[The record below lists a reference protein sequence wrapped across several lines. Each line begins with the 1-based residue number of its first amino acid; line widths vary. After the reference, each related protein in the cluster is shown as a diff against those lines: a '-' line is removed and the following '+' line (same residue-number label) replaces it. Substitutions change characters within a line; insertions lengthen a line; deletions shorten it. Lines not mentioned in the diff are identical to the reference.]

1 METSTV
7 AILLYSKYSQ
17 RCKEFLDE
25 ADDELGLRVLCI
37 DNNEIREMITKDK
50 NGYHIKNV
58 PCVFVLYSNGRLEKY
73 EGSDAFVWLRK
84 VRDVLKTSPS
94 DAQPHQQQQ
103 PQQQQQIDDI
113 NNGGDVGENDP
124 DDPQKRTEALIE
136 KELSMRQSA
145 DQMLSRK
152 TLNIKEVAQMM
163 QQQRETDEERMN
175 PPPPGGPLRS

>member
-1 METSTV
+1 METSSV

-25 ADDELGLRVLCI
+25 VDDKIGLRELCI
-37 DNNEIREMITKDK
+37 DNKEIREMILRDK

-84 VRDVLKTSPS
+84 VKDVIKTPPQSEV
-94 DAQPHQQQQ
+94 QPYQQ
-103 PQQQQQIDDI
+103 PQTQHGDIDDDI
-113 NNGGDVGENDP
+113 VGEIDP

-136 KELSMRQSA
+136 KELTMRQSA
-145 DQMLSRK
+145 DQLLSRK